1 MNNTHSVNAQRF
13 RLAFLLNPY
22 AGLGGPEG
30 FKGSDDIDDQLKAQN
45 SRSLERA
52 QRALKP
58 LLDKQSQLE
67 LFTAPGV
74 MGANLLKAMG
84 FEATTIGTLDDQ
96 ASFTNAQDTERLAAQ
111 LAQEGVDLLLF
122 VGGDGT
128 ARNVV
133 NGLAGGH
140 REQVC
145 LGIPAGV
152 KMHSAV
158 FAINPQSASEVLLLL
173 LKNGLVD
180 LREQEVRDIDEALF
194 RQGQVRSKYYGELW
208 VPQVGHF
215 VQQTKNSGR
224 EVEELVLA
232 DIAADIVERLEDDKY
247 YLIGPG
253 STPKAILDEL
263 GLTGTLLGFDV
274 LHRGVL
280 VAEDVNAQYLKTLVQ
295 ENLGA
300 CTAIITAIGGQGHLL
315 GRGNQQL
322 NPDVLRLLGVDGLW
336 VVATKTKI
344 SELEHRPLL
353 VDSNDVELDE
363 ALSGHVPVTT
373 GYRDTIYY
381 PISSRG

>member
-1 MNNTHSVNAQRF
+1 M
-13 RLAFLLNPY
+13 LNPY

-30 FKGSDDIDDQLKAQN
+30 LKGSDDISDDLRARN
-45 SRSLERA
+45 SRSMARA
-52 QRALKP
+52 KRALAP
-58 LLDKQSQLE
+58 LLTQQDRLSL
-67 LFTAPGV
+67 LAAPGV
-74 MGANLLKAMG
+74 MGADLLQDMG
-84 FEATTIGTLDDQ
+84 FADVTVVGTLSGESYTSAED
-96 ASFTNAQDTERLAAQ
+96 SERLAHE
-111 LAQEGVDLLLF
+111 LAESGIDLLLF

-128 ARNVV
+128 ARNMV
-133 NGLAGGH
+133 NGLSSEH

-158 FAINPQSASEVLLLL
+158 FAINPESAAEVLQLL

-180 LREQEVRDIDEALF
+180 LREQEVRDIDESLF

-208 VPQVGHF
+208 VPEVGHF

-232 DIAADIVERLEDDKY
+232 DIAADIVERLDDERY

-263 GLTGTLLGFDV
+263 QLEGTLLGFDV
-274 LHRGVL
+274 LHQGEL
-280 VAEDVNAQYLKTLVQ
+280 LATDVNASYLEAFLEQHTDQ
-295 ENLGA
+295 

-322 NPDVLRLLGVDGLW
+322 SPNVLRMLGQDNLW

-344 SELEHRPLL
+344 KELEQRPLL
-353 VDSNDVELDE
+353 VDSNDAELDR

-381 PISSRG
+381 PISCGL

>member
-1 MNNTHSVNAQRF
+1 MNNTHSVNARRF

-30 FKGSDDIDDQLKAQN
+30 LKGSDDIDDQLKAQN

-58 LLDKQSQLE
+58 LLDMQSQLE

-133 NGLAGGH
+133 NGLAGDH

-232 DIAADIVERLEDDKY
+232 DIAADIVERLDDDKY

-295 ENLGA
+295 ENLGS

>member
-1 MNNTHSVNAQRF
+1 MTHSCQVSNSRF

-30 FKGSDDIDDQLKAQN
+30 LKGSDDISDDLRTQS
-45 SRSLERA
+45 SRSMARA
-52 QRALKP
+52 KRALTP
-58 LLDKQSQLE
+58 LLKQQERLSISA
-67 LFTAPGV
+67 APGV
-74 MGANLLKAMG
+74 MGADMLIEMG
-84 FEATTIGTLDDQ
+84 FREVNVVGRLPGEAFTT
-96 ASFTNAQDTERLAAQ
+96 AQDSERLAHE
-111 LAQEGVDLLLF
+111 LAESGIDLLLF

-128 ARNVV
+128 ARNIV
-133 NGLAGGH
+133 NGLSGQYS
-140 REQVC
+140 EQVC

-158 FAINPQSASEVLLLL
+158 FAINPESAAEVLQLL

-180 LREQEVRDIDEALF
+180 LRQQEVRDIDETLF

-208 VPQVGHF
+208 VPEVGHF

-232 DIAADIVERLEDDKY
+232 DIAADIVERLDDERY

-263 GLTGTLLGFDV
+263 NLEGTLLGFDV
-274 LHRGVL
+274 LHQGELIAR
-280 VAEDVNAQYLKTLVQ
+280 DVNASYLETFLTEHKDL
-295 ENLGA
+295 

-322 NPDVLRLLGVDGLW
+322 SPNVLRLLGQENLW

-344 SELEHRPLL
+344 TELEQRPLL
-353 VDSNDVELDE
+353 VDSNDAELDR

-381 PISSRG
+381 PISCGL

>member
-1 MNNTHSVNAQRF
+1 MTQSSQISNSAF

-30 FKGSDDIDDQLKAQN
+30 LKGSDNISDDLRAQAN
-45 SRSLERA
+45 RSMERA
-52 QRALKP
+52 KRALAP
-58 LLDKQSQLE
+58 LLAQQDRLSISA
-67 LFTAPGV
+67 APGI
-74 MGANLLKAMG
+74 MGADMLLEMG
-84 FEATTIGTLDDQ
+84 FEVNVVGELSEQ
-96 ASFTNAQDTERLAAQ
+96 KFTSAEDSERLASE
-111 LAQEGVDLLLF
+111 LAESGVDLLLF

-128 ARNVV
+128 ARNIV
-133 NGLAGGH
+133 NGLSEKH
-140 REQVC
+140 SDQVC

-158 FAINPQSASEVLLLL
+158 FAINPESAAEVLQLL

-180 LREQEVRDIDEALF
+180 LREQEVRDIDENLF

-208 VPQVGHF
+208 VPEVGHF

-232 DIAADIVERLEDDKY
+232 DIAADIVERLDDERY

-253 STPKAILDEL
+253 STPKAVLDEL
-263 GLTGTLLGFDV
+263 QLTGTLLGFDV
-274 LHRGVL
+274 LHQGEL
-280 VAEDVNAQYLKTLVQ
+280 IAIDVNAVYLEDFLQ
-295 ENLGA
+295 QHLDQ

-322 NPDVLRLLGVDGLW
+322 SPEVLRLLGQENLW

-344 SELEHRPLL
+344 TELEQRPLL
-353 VDSNDVELDE
+353 VDSNDAELDR

-381 PISSRG
+381 PISCGL